1 MIAKVFKF
9 FNINLQKHQGLL
21 ALTMFISVLLNAYFC
36 PVLCKVSVSALP
48 SQWLA
53 FEGVWCCTVSLLIGM
68 VWKGSFRKAVL
79 KNFVLFA
86 VVESVTAFCLAM
98 WLAFVAWN
106 VWIYAIFSLLY
117 VSLVSLTISRCI
129 MVFKTKLWNE
139 KTRELHDNTASVVRD
154 LALII
159 GGLMAMIF
167 CPSLK
172 LALVLWGIACVV
184 DDIGWIITWLKLK
197 DILKD

>member
-68 VWKGSFRKAVL
+68 VWKGNFRKAVL

-86 VVESVTAFCLAM
+86 IVESVTAFCLAM

-129 MVFKTKLWNE
+129 MVFKTKLLNE

-172 LALVLWGIACVV
+172 LALVLLGIACVV

>member
-1 MIAKVFKF
+1 
-9 FNINLQKHQGLL
+9 
-21 ALTMFISVLLNAYFC
+21 
-36 PVLCKVSVSALP
+36 
-48 SQWLA
+48 
-53 FEGVWCCTVSLLIGM
+53 M
-68 VWKGSFRKAVL
+68 VWKGNFRKAVL

-86 VVESVTAFCLAM
+86 IVESVTAFCLAM

>member
-1 MIAKVFKF
+1 
-9 FNINLQKHQGLL
+9 
-21 ALTMFISVLLNAYFC
+21 
-36 PVLCKVSVSALP
+36 
-48 SQWLA
+48 
-53 FEGVWCCTVSLLIGM
+53 M
-68 VWKGSFRKAVL
+68 VWKGNFRKAVL